1 MGETPPLI
9 KIRQPNRKGRNK
21 MDTETQNALQEMFTK
36 LDAIKPFTVGD
47 MKKALEGLADDTQ
60 ILIGGTDECAFDW
73 ANLDLKYNQPN
84 EDEGYLGLTFYIKD
98 DYDPRQF

>member
-1 MGETPPLI
+1 MGEPPPLI
-9 KIRQPNRKGRNK
+9 KIREKGEQNDNRN
-21 MDTETQNALQEMFTK
+21 N
-36 LDAIKPFTVGD
+36 
-47 MKKALEGLADDTQ
+47 DTQ

>member
-1 MGETPPLI
+1 M
-9 KIRQPNRKGRNK
+9 N
-21 MDTETQNALQEMFTK
+21 TEQQSALREMISF
-36 LDAIKPFTVGD
+36 INSIEPFTVGQ

-84 EDEGYLGLTFYIKD
+84 EEEGYLGLTFYIKD